1 MPRNL
6 HRESANII
14 VAIPSPEQNTLLDN
28 IDLELLGE
36 RLRRA
41 RLEKKVTQRTLCHGL
56 FTSAYLSSL
65 ELGKTRPTY
74 ITLLNLADRLDKS
87 VDFFLR
93 QTGGLAT
100 ELDEEQARVLEVRL
114 ALLTAQTTL
123 ARAADERASKALET
137 LEANLSRLS
146 DAEQAHYHYL
156 RAHYYN
162 LQNNPAA
169 AVPELEQARKYLA
182 EQTPAELGV
191 LVEVELGTAYFL
203 QRRLTLAL
211 TQYLTGL
218 EKLNAAKETVSPNLK
233 LRLLQNIANCYVA
246 LNDWQQALSVF
257 ADALSTSNDGMDAAV
272 QAELHYNLAANYA
285 EAGDYERAC
294 LNLGRSL
301 HIYEEGQAQLL
312 RINTH
317 NTLAQLQIQF
327 NQFEQAEAQ
336 LKTALKL
343 IQLAPPDDPCAELSV
358 LVTMALVCF
367 KQDKMAEA
375 SSYLEQ
381 SLALGE
387 SCTKPVELGRLYQTA
402 AEIEAG
408 LDHKEQAESYYR
420 KAIETLQ
427 PDQKLA
433 SSLANVYHSY
443 GQQLRSWG
451 EIERA
456 FEFME
461 KAFQQRELGRAKA

>member
-6 HRESANII
+6 HRESANLI
-14 VAIPSPEQNTLLDN
+14 VAVPSPEQNALLDN

-41 RLEKKVTQRTLCHGL
+41 RLEKKVTQRTLCFGL

-74 ITLLNLADRLDKS
+74 ISLINLAERLDKS
-87 VDFFLR
+87 VDYFLR

-114 ALLTAQTTL
+114 ALLIAQTTL
-123 ARAADERASKALET
+123 ARGADDRAMKALDT
-137 LEANLSRLS
+137 LNQNLSRLTG
-146 DAEQAHYHYL
+146 AEQAQYHYL
-156 RAHYYN
+156 LAHYHN

-169 AVPELEQARKYLA
+169 AVPELEQARKFLSD
-182 EQTPAELGV
+182 QTQVELSI
-191 LVEVELGTAYFL
+191 LVESEIGTSYFL

-211 TQYLTGL
+211 TQYLASL
-218 EKLNAAKETVSPNLK
+218 EKLNAAKETISPNLK

-257 ADALSTSNDGMDAAV
+257 ENALSSANSELDTAS

-285 EAGDYERAC
+285 EEGDYERAC

-301 HIYEEGQAQLL
+301 HIYEQGQTQLL
-312 RINTH
+312 RVNTH
-317 NTLAQLQIQF
+317 NTLAQLQVQF
-327 NQFEQAEAQ
+327 NQFEQAEGQ
-336 LKTALKL
+336 LQNALKL
-343 IQLAPPDDPCAELSV
+343 IQLDPPDDPCAELSV

-367 KQDKMAEA
+367 KQDKLTEA
-375 SSYLEQ
+375 SNYLKQ
-381 SLALGE
+381 SLAMGE
-387 SCTKPVELGRLYQTA
+387 SCTKPAELGRLYQTA

-420 KAIETLQ
+420 KAIEVVQ

-443 GQQLRSWG
+443 GQQLRNWG